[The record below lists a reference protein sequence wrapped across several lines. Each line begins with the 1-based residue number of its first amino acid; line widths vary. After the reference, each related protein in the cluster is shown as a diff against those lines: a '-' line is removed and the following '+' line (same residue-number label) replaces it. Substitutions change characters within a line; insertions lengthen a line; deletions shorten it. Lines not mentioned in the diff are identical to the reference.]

1 MNIKIFNKCKKNN
14 IINIYM
20 CNCDKKKRCDCE
32 KSLKINTKNDKLS
45 YKNCSINQKLLK
57 NEYYLEMKDIS
68 DGYFD
73 CNEVLE
79 NGYFSFDGYLSEE
92 NKSVSINFGKTGD
105 PNNWEWSFQVTI
117 FFGSSPTYGS
127 ELKFTA
133 ITLEAEP
140 QYPYTTH
147 YYYFYNVKG
156 FFNYRVLFSNDD
168 DKTELHYIN
177 NVLMFKTGY
186 GLSGVARGLNLL
198 SNPSTTYF
206 NNIILTNNNKTL
218 LNINMKKLYKNYLND
233 SVSTIPNFF
242 LMPWK
247 DNTLDNS
254 FIKKNIQK

>member
-1 MNIKIFNKCKKNN
+1 MCN
-14 IINIYM
+14 
-20 CNCDKKKRCDCE
+20 CNCDKKKRCDCK

-45 YKNCSINQKLLK
+45 YKNCSLNQKLLK
-57 NEYYLEMKDIS
+57 NEYYLEMKSDS

-92 NKSVSINFGKTGD
+92 SQSVTINFGRTGD
-105 PNNWEWSFQVTI
+105 PNNWEWSFEVTL
-117 FFGSSPTYGS
+117 FFGSSETYGS

-133 ITLEAEP
+133 LTFEADP

-156 FFNYRVLFSNDD
+156 FFNYRVSFENDG

-177 NVLMFKTGY
+177 NVLQCKTGF
-186 GLSGVARGLNLL
+186 GLSGTARALNLL
-198 SNPSTTYF
+198 NNKANKTYF
-206 NNIILTNNNKTL
+206 NNIILTNNNKSL
-218 LNINMKKLYKNYLND
+218 LNINIEKLYKKYLNN

-242 LMPWK
+242 LLPWK
-247 DNTLDNS
+247 DNSLTNA